1 MGNKN
6 RKRWSLSEKLE
17 VLSHYQKEGVTRTSR
32 EYGVSGTMI
41 YKWQKA
47 FESEGEEGLSGHK
60 KKDKELEYD
69 KLQRENNELKAIVAE
84 KELQIRIQNEII
96 KKNQLITWKR

>member
-6 RKRWSLSEKLE
+6 RKKWSLSEKLE

-41 YKWQKA
+41 YKWQRA
-47 FESEGEEGLSGHK
+47 FESYTMNSVFLFCFFFPG
-60 KKDKELEYD
+60 
-69 KLQRENNELKAIVAE
+69 
-84 KELQIRIQNEII
+84 IQSSIDS
-96 KKNQLITWKR
+96 

>member
-1 MGNKN
+1 MGNNTK
-6 RKRWSLSEKLE
+6 KRWSLAEKLE
-17 VLSHYQKEGVTRTSR
+17 ILSQYQKEGVTRTSR
-32 EYGVSGTMI
+32 QYGVSGTMI

-47 FESEGEEGLSGHK
+47 FESEGEEGLSGAK
-60 KKDKELEYD
+60 QKDKELEYA
-69 KLQRENNELKAIVAE
+69 KLLRENNELKAMVAE